1 LLKRWRGDATRDK
14 LTKKASDMATPFQD
28 RTDAGRLLA
37 KKLSHYA
44 DSQDVVVMGMPRGGI
59 PVAFE
64 VAKSLGAPLDVFVV
78 RKLGV
83 PGHEELAMGA
93 IASGGIR
100 VLNHAVIRS
109 TRIGAEVIDAV
120 TEREKN
126 ELERRELAYRGH
138 RSAPTVKG
146 KTVILVDDGIATG
159 STMFAAVAA
168 LKPQQPA
175 RIVLAAPT
183 APAES
188 CYELQQVVDEVVVIT
203 RPDPFYSVGH
213 SYEIFGQTTD
223 EEVRELL
230 RDASVLSPK

>member
-1 LLKRWRGDATRDK
+1 
-14 LTKKASDMATPFQD
+14 MARLFQD

-37 KKLSHYA
+37 KELSNYA
-44 DSQDVVVMGMPRGGI
+44 DRKDVVILGMPRGGV

-64 VAKSLGAPLDVFVV
+64 VAQSLRVPLDVFIV

-109 TRIGAEVIDAV
+109 TRISEEVIDAV
-120 TEREKN
+120 TEREKI

-138 RSAPTVKG
+138 SSAPTLRE

-159 STMFAAVAA
+159 STMLAAVAA
-168 LKPQQPA
+168 LKQQQPA
-175 RIVLAAPT
+175 RIVVAAPA

-188 CYELQQVVDEVVVIT
+188 CDELQQAVDELVVIA
-203 RPDPFYSVGH
+203 RPDPFYAVGQL
-213 SYEIFGQTTD
+213 YEIFGQTSD
-223 EEVRELL
+223 EEVQELL
-230 RDASVLSPK
+230 RDSRRHARGA